1 MSSLRITQ
9 LSKQF
14 QSDTPARNILHDIN
28 LVLQA
33 GEVVGLLG
41 ANGSGKST
49 LLRILAGISPPSSGG
64 FEANGTI
71 ASILD
76 VGHCFHPELTGRENV
91 YFYGQLLGQSIAQ
104 INAVYDE
111 IISFADIGNAIERP
125 VKHYSNGMFLRLAFA
140 VATQLDADIY
150 LIDEVIAVG
159 DALFQEKCLTRMQ
172 ALRQKGKTFIIA
184 SHDLS
189 LLNYFCTRLLWLD
202 NGQFRLD
209 DIPSTV
215 IAAYCENQLSGSNT
229 SEDPTSNNTVYKVDG
244 AINITKFTCTV
255 EDNYLN
261 INIAL
266 YLFDNN
272 NAYNMAISVTDLGSV
287 RLFGAIAS
295 DDNNYTFKPKDS
307 TVNFKLD
314 ISQLNSGFY
323 LVDLVVL
330 CNNERLLYLP
340 RARGFNKTG
349 ERQYNG
355 NLEYIMPFRL
365 PYSVDII

>member
-1 MSSLRITQ
+1 MNRLNITQ

-14 QSDTPARNILHDIN
+14 QSDTSTRTILNNIN
-28 LVLQA
+28 LVLKA

-49 LLRILAGISPPSSGG
+49 LLRILAGISPSSSGG

-104 INAVYDE
+104 ISLIYDD
-111 IISFADIGNAIERP
+111 IIKFADIGDAIERP

-140 VATQLDADIY
+140 VATQLEADIY

-184 SHDLS
+184 SHDLT
-189 LLNYFCTRLLWLD
+189 LLNYFCNRLLWLD

-209 DIPSTV
+209 DTPSTV
-215 IAAYCENQLSGSNT
+215 IVAYCENQLSRSNT
-229 SEDPTSNNTVYKVDG
+229 NDDLSSSTAVFKIDKTIDITRFSCTVDG
-244 AINITKFTCTV
+244 NQ
-255 EDNYLN
+255 LN
-261 INIAL
+261 ISVALHLFDSSKAYNIAVS
-266 YLFDNN
+266 
-272 NAYNMAISVTDLGSV
+272 ITDLSNLQ
-287 RLFGAIAS
+287 LFGAIAS
-295 DDNNYTFKPKDS
+295 DEEQGALKTQDSLIDFK
-307 TVNFKLD
+307 FD
-314 ISQLNSGFY
+314 ISHLNSGFY
-323 LVDLVVL
+323 LIDLIVL

-340 RARGFNKTG
+340 RARGFNKAG
-349 ERQYNG
+349 ERQYKG
-355 NLEYIMPFRL
+355 KLEYSMPFRL
-365 PYSVDII
+365 PYSVVIK